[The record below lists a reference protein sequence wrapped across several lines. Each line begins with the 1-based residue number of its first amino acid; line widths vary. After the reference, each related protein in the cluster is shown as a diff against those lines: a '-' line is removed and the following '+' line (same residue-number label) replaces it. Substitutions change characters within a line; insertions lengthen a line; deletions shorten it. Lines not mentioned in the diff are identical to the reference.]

1 MKITVSFCVLMIAAC
16 LVASS
21 NADDAPNSSE
31 QVHFEQ
37 QIAPLFEEH
46 CIRCHSP
53 NNRKGELS
61 LETIADLKEKSYV
74 TPGDPD
80 GSYLIDVVT
89 PQSGEPAEMPKE
101 GDALSAEEVG
111 LLKLWIKQGATWPEN
126 VLVQEKSK
134 ADKSWWSLQPLAEVI
149 VPKPAGLPDSW
160 QANPID
166 AFVFSQ
172 LAEQGLT
179 PNQPAD
185 RRTLIRR
192 LTYDL
197 TGLPPTPLEI
207 EAFEKNSDPQAY
219 EQLVDRLL
227 ASPRYGERWG
237 RHWLDVVRFGESNG
251 FERNVIINDL
261 WPFRDYVI
269 ESINQNKP
277 MDQFIREHLAGDIFG
292 KGKPDQE
299 IGAAFLVAGP
309 YDNVGNQDPVA
320 AAQIRAN
327 TIDEMIRTSGES
339 FLGLTLGC
347 ARCHDHKFDP
357 ILQTDYYR
365 WYATFAGVRHGS
377 RVWATPEEQRRHVE
391 QMKPLNARK
400 AELTQQQRELK
411 KAIAQRLWESNEE
424 WSRPAVDA
432 RKNEETFPT
441 ISTKY
446 VRFSISLTNQSQPC
460 IDELEIYRPDDSS
473 NLALASAG
481 GQATASSLL
490 PGYPMHQIEHLNDG
504 QSGNSHSWISKDAT
518 GWAQIE
524 LPRQMEINRVVWGRD
539 REGKYRDRLPLEYR
553 IEVSVDGQSWR
564 EVVNGGDRKPV
575 DQSHLTRRGLS
586 GHTLSIEKNWT
597 RPPVDRLGTT
607 EKFNPVQAKFVR
619 LVCEAQDGNPASSSG
634 FRIDEFEVWS
644 AGSEP
649 QNVALANNGGKA
661 TGKAREIKDFP
672 NAYGPHLA
680 IDGKGGERFLAAGND
695 LTIKL
700 SKPTSIN
707 RVTFS
712 SARGE
717 ATPSQRK
724 FVFVADYRIEV
735 SLDGKSWREVA
746 HGRDRKPASEAHR
759 KHRIAQATQPTSEEA
774 AKLKK
779 INQELAQVSREIKA
793 VPSLQTAWLG
803 SRQSAP
809 GPFYTFL
816 GGSPQKKGAEVVAA
830 SLSTLDQ
837 AAPTYRLTQGD
848 SEADRRRNL
857 AEWITSPKN
866 PLTARVLVNR
876 VWQNH
881 FGTGIVSTPN
891 DFGYMGSKPTH
902 PLLLDWLAG
911 QLHEHNWRLKP
922 LHKMIVLSQSY
933 RQSSLFREDVARIDG
948 NARYL
953 WRFPPR
959 RLSAEEIR
967 DTILA
972 VSGRLNEKMGGP
984 GFRLYDY
991 QQDNVAT
998 YVPLDQ
1004 HGPETYRR
1012 AVYHQNA
1019 RASVVDLMTEF
1030 DQPDCA
1036 YSTPERAETTTPLQ
1050 ALTMLNHQ
1058 FTLDMAEALAERL
1071 RSEGGDKPEQ
1081 QIEHAF
1087 ALCYGR
1093 QPTKAEI
1100 SDCLALIEEHSLTAF
1115 CRVLL
1120 NTSELIYVQ

>member
-1 MKITVSFCVLMIAAC
+1 MRFTVSVFVLMLVAC
-16 LVASS
+16 LMTRSY
-21 NADDAPNSSE
+21 ADDAPNSSA
-31 QVHFEQ
+31 QIHFEQ

-53 NNRKGELS
+53 NNRKGKLS

-74 TPGDPD
+74 TPGDPN

-89 PQSGEPAEMPKE
+89 SQAGEPAEMPKE
-101 GDALSAEEVG
+101 GDALSAEEIG
-111 LLKLWIKQGATWPEN
+111 LLKLWIEQGADWPEN

-134 ADKSWWSLQPLAEVI
+134 ADKTWWSLQPLAEAL
-149 VPKPAGLPDSW
+149 VPKPGGLPDSW

-166 AFVFSQ
+166 AFVFSR
-172 LAEQGLT
+172 LTEQGLT
-179 PNQPAD
+179 LNQSAD

-192 LTYDL
+192 ITYDL

-207 EAFEKNSDPQAY
+207 ETFEKDPDPQAY
-219 EQLVDRLL
+219 EKLVDRLL

-269 ESINQNKP
+269 ESFNQDKP
-277 MDQFIREHLAGDIFG
+277 MDRFIREHLAGDLFG

-357 ILQTDYYR
+357 ILQTDYYS

-377 RVWATPEEQRRHVE
+377 RVWATPEEQRHQVE
-391 QMKPLNARK
+391 KLKPLNARK

-411 KAIAQRLWESNEE
+411 AEIAQRLWESNKE

-432 RKNEETFPT
+432 RQNEETFPT
-441 ISTKY
+441 ISAKY

-460 IDELEIYRPDDSS
+460 IDELEIYGPGDPA
-473 NLALASAG
+473 NLALASSG
-481 GQATASSLL
+481 GKATASSLL
-490 PGYPMHQIEHLNDG
+490 SGYPIHQIEHLNDG
-504 QSGNSHSWISKDAT
+504 KSGNGHSWISKDT
-518 GWAQIE
+518 SGWAQIE
-524 LPRQMEINRVVWGRD
+524 FPRQMEINRVVWGRD
-539 REGKYRDRLPLEYR
+539 REGKFRDRLSLEYR
-553 IEVSVDGQSWR
+553 IEVSADGESWN
-564 EVVNGGDRKPV
+564 EVANGGDRKPV
-575 DQSHLTRRGLS
+575 DQNHLARRGLN
-586 GHTLSIEKNWT
+586 GGALSLEKRWT

-607 EKFNPVQAKFVR
+607 EKFDPVQANFVR

-644 AGSEP
+644 ADSDP
-649 QNVALANNGGKA
+649 QNVALADNGGKA
-661 TGKAREIKDFP
+661 SGKAREIKDFP
-672 NAYGPHLA
+672 SAYGPHLA
-680 IDGKGGERFLAAGND
+680 IDGKSGERFLAAGND
-695 LTIKL
+695 LTIEL
-700 SKPTSIN
+700 SNPTNIN

-724 FVFVADYRIEV
+724 FMFVADYRIEV
-735 SLDGKSWREVA
+735 SLDGKSWDEVA
-746 HGRDRKPASEAHR
+746 HGRDRKPVSEAHR
-759 KHRIAQATQPTSEEA
+759 KHRIDRATKPTPEEESE
-774 AKLKK
+774 LKK
-779 INQELAQVSREIKA
+779 IDQELAQVSRELSA
-793 VPSLQTAWLG
+793 SPPLQTAWLG
-803 SRQSAP
+803 SRQAAP

-816 GGSPQKKGAEVVAA
+816 GGSPQKKGAVVVAA

-837 AAPTYRLTQGD
+837 AAPTYRLAQSD
-848 SEADRRRNL
+848 SESERRREL

-881 FGTGIVSTPN
+881 FGTGIVATPN
-891 DFGYMGSKPTH
+891 DFGYMGVKPTH
-902 PLLLDWLAG
+902 PLLLDWLAK

-933 RQSSLFREDVARIDG
+933 RQSSLFREEAARIDG
-948 NARYL
+948 DSRYL

-967 DTILA
+967 DTILS
-972 VSGRLNEKMGGP
+972 VSGQLNEKMGGP

-1004 HGPETYRR
+1004 HGSETYRR

-1081 QIEHAF
+1081 QIERAF

-1093 QPTKAEI
+1093 QPTTTEVG
-1100 SDCLALIEEHSLTAF
+1100 DCLSLIEEHSLIAL